1 VQQGVL
7 RLIVD
12 APQADTVSV
21 RIRNAS
27 GMEVMRTQRG
37 IGQKGPAALSLN
49 LMAADF
55 SAGVYWVQ
63 VEGSSGVWGE
73 AKWVNP

>member
-1 VQQGVL
+1 
-7 RLIVD
+7 
-12 APQADTVSV
+12 
-21 RIRNAS
+21 
-27 GMEVMRTQRG
+27 MRTQRG